1 MSYNEDLYAAID
13 LGSATIR
20 GMVGTKKDGK
30 VLPIAI
36 AEVPT
41 SNAIRKGVVNN
52 MEELHNKLKVLIDR
66 LNEQL
71 PDKHSEI
78 KKVYVGFGG
87 KSLMS
92 RSYKINHKMD
102 NPDGEEISDYH
113 INLINERVK
122 NYRLNAHEVLD
133 VSDPYC
139 LVDGRVE
146 RNIKG
151 LLCTEFSVHF
161 NLITTRSSNV
171 NFIRMAIEDRLGLEL
186 EAILPSPCCEADVL
200 LYPDAK
206 TLGVALVNIGAG
218 TSSVSIYKNDT
229 LKCLRVIPFGSK
241 NITNDLMSLHITY
254 PEAEKIKLEE
264 AHPFTDAYDDQV
276 LSLSTADG
284 SRQREIKMRDIN
296 SLVTAR
302 MKEITA
308 NVLRVIR
315 DFEAGARLGSGIV
328 LAGQGALMRGFINYL
343 QGESKFV
350 SLAREFN
357 EKVYKEETPLSSD
370 VDYAGCAGL
379 IYRAEVN
386 CVEPIDI
393 PQSVAAP
400 TSPSKPSAQAPAT
413 HTEPTPAAETS
424 PEKDTDTTS
433 TPQET
438 PLGHTPEPHAGLFD
452 LPDIDQPHK
461 AKKRETRSPKR
472 KKSFNWFS
480 KIKDVLTS
488 DDID

>member
-1 MSYNEDLYAAID
+1 MSYTEDLYAAID

-20 GMVGTKKDGK
+20 GMVGSKKDGK
-30 VLPIAI
+30 VLPLAI

-71 PDKHSEI
+71 PNVNMEI

-113 INLINERVK
+113 LDLINERLK

-146 RNIKG
+146 RNLKG
-151 LLCTEFSVHF
+151 LLCSEFSIHF

-264 AHPFTDAYDDQV
+264 AYPFTDVYDDKV
-276 LSLSTADG
+276 ISLNTADG
-284 SRQREIKMRDIN
+284 NRQREIKMRDVN

-343 QGESKFV
+343 QSESKFV

-357 EKVYKEETPLSSD
+357 DKVYKDEVPLSSD
-370 VDYAGCAGL
+370 VDYAACMGL
-379 IYRAEVN
+379 IYRAESN
-386 CVEPIDI
+386 CVGFIDESQSTAASSGKGAIDSSVSRMTAPREYPEETTATKTPTEDNPMEHLAEEP
-393 PQSVAAP
+393 
-400 TSPSKPSAQAPAT
+400 QA
-413 HTEPTPAAETS
+413 S
-424 PEKDTDTTS
+424 
-433 TPQET
+433 
-438 PLGHTPEPHAGLFD
+438 LFD
-452 LPDIDQPHK
+452 LPTVEQAHTVI
-461 AKKRETRSPKR
+461 KREVKNVKHR
-472 KKSFNWFS
+472 KSFNWFS
-480 KIKDVLTS
+480 KIKTVLTS

>member
-1 MSYNEDLYAAID
+1 MSYNEDLYTAID

-71 PDKHSEI
+71 PDKHTEI

-151 LLCTEFSVHF
+151 LLCTEFSIHF

-206 TLGVALVNIGAG
+206 TLGVALVNIGSG
-218 TSSVSIYKNDT
+218 TSSVAIYKNDT

-254 PEAEKIKLEE
+254 PEAEKIKLEN
-264 AHPFTDAYDDQV
+264 ATPFTDAYDDETLT
-276 LSLSTADG
+276 LSSPDG
-284 SRQREIKMRDIN
+284 TRDRELKMRDVN

-308 NVLRVIR
+308 NVLRVIH

-328 LAGQGALMRGFINYL
+328 LAGQGALMTGFVNYL

-357 EKVYKEETPLSSD
+357 DKVYKGDTPLSGD

-386 CVEPIDI
+386 CIGSFDA
-393 PQSVAAP
+393 PQSTPIASSKVA
-400 TSPSKPSAQAPAT
+400 
-413 HTEPTPAAETS
+413 TPAPQATVQASQPVEAHEEDHSTA
-424 PEKDTDTTS
+424 

-438 PLGHTPEPHAGLFD
+438 IEEQPQQQPQTSLFD
-452 LPDIDQPHK
+452 LPDIDQPRK
-461 AKKRETRSPKR
+461 ATKREHKSAKR

-480 KIKDVLTS
+480 KIKDVLT

>member
-1 MSYNEDLYAAID
+1 MSYNEDLYTAID

-71 PDKHSEI
+71 PDQHSEI

-151 LLCTEFSVHF
+151 LLCTEFSIHF

-186 EAILPSPCCEADVL
+186 EAILPSPCCEADVI

-218 TSSVSIYKNDT
+218 TSSVAIYKNDT

-264 AHPFTDAYDDQV
+264 AHPFTDAYDDESIT
-276 LSLSTADG
+276 LSSPDG
-284 SRQREIKMRDIN
+284 TREREIKMRDIN

-343 QGESKFV
+343 QSESKFV

-357 EKVYKEETPLSSD
+357 DKVYKDDTPLSSD

-386 CVEPIDI
+386 CVGPIDLT
-393 PQSVAAP
+393 QSTV
-400 TSPSKPSAQAPAT
+400 SPSSKVPTPTQPAAVQAEIPKGTPEETTITTPEETPEEHTQQQAQA
-413 HTEPTPAAETS
+413 S
-424 PEKDTDTTS
+424 
-433 TPQET
+433 
-438 PLGHTPEPHAGLFD
+438 LFD
-452 LPDIDQPHK
+452 LTDIDQPHK
-461 AKKRETRSPKR
+461 DTKREPKSAKR

-480 KIKDVLTS
+480 KIKDVLTN

>member
-20 GMVGTKKDGK
+20 GMVGAKKDGK

-41 SNAIRKGVVNN
+41 SNAIRKGGVNN

-71 PDKHSEI
+71 PDKHTEI

-133 VSDPYC
+133 ASDPYC

-151 LLCTEFSVHF
+151 LLCTEFSIHF

-218 TSSVSIYKNDT
+218 TSSVAIYKNDT

-254 PEAEKIKLEE
+254 PEAERIKLES
-264 AHPFTDAYDDQV
+264 AQPFTDAYDDEI
-276 LSLSTADG
+276 LSLSTPDG

-328 LAGQGALMRGFINYL
+328 LAGQGSLMRGFINYL
-343 QGESKFV
+343 QSESKFV

-357 EKVYKEETPLSSD
+357 DKVDKESTHLSSD
-370 VDYAGCAGL
+370 IDYAGCAGL

-386 CVEPIDI
+386 CVEPFEM
-393 PQSVAAP
+393 PVRTTP
-400 TSPSKPSAQAPAT
+400 TSAPVGTAKSPTEQHTKPAPETTVTDRPVVA
-413 HTEPTPAAETS
+413 PAETS
-424 PEKDTDTTS
+424 SEGTS
-433 TPQET
+433 QEPQ
-438 PLGHTPEPHAGLFD
+438 ASLFD
-452 LPDIDQPHK
+452 LPSVEQPHT
-461 AKKRETRSPKR
+461 ERSRTPKSAKR

-488 DDID
+488 DDIE

>member
-1 MSYNEDLYAAID
+1 MSYNEDLYTAID

-71 PDKHSEI
+71 PDKHTEI

-151 LLCTEFSVHF
+151 LLCTEFSIHF

-218 TSSVSIYKNDT
+218 TSSVAIYKNDT

-254 PEAEKIKLEE
+254 PEAEKIKLES
-264 AHPFTDAYDDQV
+264 ATPFTDAYDDETLT
-276 LSLSTADG
+276 LSSPDG
-284 SRQREIKMRDIN
+284 TRDRELKMRDVN

-308 NVLRVIR
+308 NVLRVIH

-328 LAGQGALMRGFINYL
+328 LAGQGALMTGFVNYL

-357 EKVYKEETPLSSD
+357 DKVYKGDTPLSGD

-386 CVEPIDI
+386 CIGSFDA
-393 PQSVAAP
+393 PQSTPVA
-400 TSPSKPSAQAPAT
+400 SSKVA
-413 HTEPTPAAETS
+413 TPAPQATVQASQPVEAHEENHSTA
-424 PEKDTDTTS
+424 

-438 PLGHTPEPHAGLFD
+438 IEEQPQQQPQTSLFD
-452 LPDIDQPHK
+452 LPDIDQPRK
-461 AKKRETRSPKR
+461 ATKREHKSAKR

-480 KIKDVLTS
+480 KIKDVLT

>member
-1 MSYNEDLYAAID
+1 MSYNEDLYTAID

-71 PDKHSEI
+71 PDKHTEI

-151 LLCTEFSVHF
+151 LLCTEFSIHF

-218 TSSVSIYKNDT
+218 TSSVAIYKNDT

-254 PEAEKIKLEE
+254 PEAEKIKLEN
-264 AHPFTDAYDDQV
+264 ATPFTDAYDDETLT
-276 LSLSTADG
+276 LSSPDG
-284 SRQREIKMRDIN
+284 TRDRELKMRDVN

-308 NVLRVIR
+308 NVLRVIH

-328 LAGQGALMRGFINYL
+328 LAGQGALMTGFVNYL

-357 EKVYKEETPLSSD
+357 DKVYKGDTPLSGD

-386 CVEPIDI
+386 CIGSFDA
-393 PQSVAAP
+393 PQSTPVA
-400 TSPSKPSAQAPAT
+400 SSKVA
-413 HTEPTPAAETS
+413 TPASQATVQASQPVEA
-424 PEKDTDTTS
+424 PEEDHSTA

-438 PLGHTPEPHAGLFD
+438 IEEQPQQQPQTSLFD
-452 LPDIDQPHK
+452 LPDIDQPRK
-461 AKKRETRSPKR
+461 ATKREHKSAKR

-480 KIKDVLTS
+480 KIKDVLT

>member
-1 MSYNEDLYAAID
+1 MSYNEDLYTAID

-71 PDKHSEI
+71 PDQHTEI

-151 LLCTEFSVHF
+151 LLCTEFSIHF

-218 TSSVSIYKNDT
+218 TSSVAIYKNDT

-264 AHPFTDAYDDQV
+264 AHPFTDAYDDESIT
-276 LSLSTADG
+276 LRTADG
-284 SRQREIKMRDIN
+284 SREREIKMRDIN

-308 NVLRVIR
+308 NVFRVIR

-343 QGESKFV
+343 QNESKFV

-357 EKVYKEETPLSSD
+357 DKVYKDDTPLSSD

-379 IYRAEVN
+379 IYRADVN
-386 CVEPIDI
+386 CVGSIDI
-393 PQSVAAP
+393 PQTTV
-400 TSPSKPSAQAPAT
+400 SPSSKVSRPAQ
-413 HTEPTPAAETS
+413 PAAVQADS
-424 PEKDTDTTS
+424 PKEAPEETTS
-433 TPQET
+433 TAAPQEA
-438 PLGHTPEPHAGLFD
+438 PEQNPQQQAQTSLFD

-461 AKKRETRSPKR
+461 ATKREPKSAKR

-480 KIKDVLTS
+480 KIKDVLTN

>member
-1 MSYNEDLYAAID
+1 MSYNEDLYTAID

-71 PDKHSEI
+71 PDKHTEI

-151 LLCTEFSVHF
+151 LLCTEFSIHF

-218 TSSVSIYKNDT
+218 TSSVAIYKNDT

-254 PEAEKIKLEE
+254 PEAEKIKLEN
-264 AHPFTDAYDDQV
+264 ATPFTDAYDDETLT
-276 LSLSTADG
+276 LSSPDG
-284 SRQREIKMRDIN
+284 TRDRELKMRDVN

-308 NVLRVIR
+308 NVLRVIH

-328 LAGQGALMRGFINYL
+328 LAGQGALMTGFVNYL

-357 EKVYKEETPLSSD
+357 DKVYKGDTPLSGD

-386 CVEPIDI
+386 CIGSIDV
-393 PQSVAAP
+393 PQSTTVTSSTVA
-400 TSPSKPSAQAPAT
+400 
-413 HTEPTPAAETS
+413 TPAAQATGQASQPVEA
-424 PEKDTDTTS
+424 PEEDHSTA

-438 PLGHTPEPHAGLFD
+438 IEEQPQQQPQTSLFD
-452 LPDIDQPHK
+452 LPDIDQPRK
-461 AKKRETRSPKR
+461 ATKREHKSAKR

-480 KIKDVLTS
+480 KIKDVLT

>member
-1 MSYNEDLYAAID
+1 MSYNEDLYTAID

-71 PDKHSEI
+71 PDQHTEI

-102 NPDGEEISDYH
+102 NPDGEEINDYH

-151 LLCTEFSVHF
+151 LLCTEFSIHF

-218 TSSVSIYKNDT
+218 TSSVAIYKNDT

-264 AHPFTDAYDDQV
+264 AHPFTDAYDDESIT
-276 LSLSTADG
+276 LRTADG
-284 SRQREIKMRDIN
+284 SREREIKMRDIN

-308 NVLRVIR
+308 NVFRVIR
-315 DFEAGARLGSGIV
+315 DFEAGARLGSG
-328 LAGQGALMRGFINYL
+328 
-343 QGESKFV
+343 
-350 SLAREFN
+350 
-357 EKVYKEETPLSSD
+357 
-370 VDYAGCAGL
+370 
-379 IYRAEVN
+379 
-386 CVEPIDI
+386 
-393 PQSVAAP
+393 
-400 TSPSKPSAQAPAT
+400 
-413 HTEPTPAAETS
+413 
-424 PEKDTDTTS
+424 
-433 TPQET
+433 
-438 PLGHTPEPHAGLFD
+438 
-452 LPDIDQPHK
+452 
-461 AKKRETRSPKR
+461 
-472 KKSFNWFS
+472 
-480 KIKDVLTS
+480 
-488 DDID
+488 

>member
-1 MSYNEDLYAAID
+1 MSYNEDLYTAID

-71 PDKHSEI
+71 PDKHTEI

-151 LLCTEFSVHF
+151 LLCTEFSIHF

-218 TSSVSIYKNDT
+218 TSSVAIYKNDT

-254 PEAEKIKLEE
+254 PEAEKIKLEN
-264 AHPFTDAYDDQV
+264 ATPFTDAYDDETLT
-276 LSLSTADG
+276 LSSPDG
-284 SRQREIKMRDIN
+284 TRDRELKMRDVN

-308 NVLRVIR
+308 NVLRVIH

-328 LAGQGALMRGFINYL
+328 LAGQGALMTGFVNYL

-350 SLAREFN
+350 SLACEFN
-357 EKVYKEETPLSSD
+357 DKVYKGDTPLSGD

-386 CVEPIDI
+386 CIGSFDA
-393 PQSVAAP
+393 PQSTPVA
-400 TSPSKPSAQAPAT
+400 SSKVA
-413 HTEPTPAAETS
+413 TPAPQATVQASQPVEA
-424 PEKDTDTTS
+424 PEEDHSTA

-438 PLGHTPEPHAGLFD
+438 IEEQPQQQPQTSLFD
-452 LPDIDQPHK
+452 LPDIDQPRK
-461 AKKRETRSPKR
+461 ATKREHKSTKR

-480 KIKDVLTS
+480 KIKDVLT

>member
-20 GMVGTKKDGK
+20 GMVGAKKDGK

-71 PDKHSEI
+71 PDKHTEI

-133 VSDPYC
+133 ASDPYC

-151 LLCTEFSVHF
+151 LLCTEFSIHF

-218 TSSVSIYKNDT
+218 TSSVAIYKNDT

-254 PEAEKIKLEE
+254 PEAERIKLES
-264 AHPFTDAYDDQV
+264 AQPFTDAYDDEI
-276 LSLSTADG
+276 LSLSTPDG

-328 LAGQGALMRGFINYL
+328 LAGQGSLMRGFINYL
-343 QGESKFV
+343 QSESKFV

-357 EKVYKEETPLSSD
+357 DKVDKESTHLSSD
-370 VDYAGCAGL
+370 IDYAGCAGL

-386 CVEPIDI
+386 CVEPFEM
-393 PQSVAAP
+393 PVRTTP
-400 TSPSKPSAQAPAT
+400 TSAPVGTTTSPTEHHTKPAPETTVTDRPVA
-413 HTEPTPAAETS
+413 TPADTS
-424 PEKDTDTTS
+424 SEGTS
-433 TPQET
+433 QEPQ
-438 PLGHTPEPHAGLFD
+438 ASLFD
-452 LPDIDQPHK
+452 LPSVEQSHT
-461 AKKRETRSPKR
+461 ERSRTPKSAKR

-488 DDID
+488 DDIE